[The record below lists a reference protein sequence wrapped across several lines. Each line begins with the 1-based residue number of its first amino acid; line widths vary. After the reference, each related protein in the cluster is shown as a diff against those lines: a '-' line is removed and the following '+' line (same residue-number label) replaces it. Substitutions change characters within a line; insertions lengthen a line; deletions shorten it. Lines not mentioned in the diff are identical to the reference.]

1 MSLNGMSF
9 TTIKK
14 LLLYFASR
22 NNMNYITTLIRDWCF
37 LLMFSSITLFFTN
50 YFYFFYVDKVV
61 LIEIVFLTHM
71 KCLCRNTCLC
81 SDVEHN
87 TELFS
92 DLSVTFSLNYCFR
105 CLTSINIM

>member
-37 LLMFSSITLFFTN
+37 LLMFSSITLFSQIIFTS
-50 YFYFFYVDKVV
+50 FMWIK
-61 LIEIVFLTHM
+61 
-71 KCLCRNTCLC
+71 
-81 SDVEHN
+81 
-87 TELFS
+87 
-92 DLSVTFSLNYCFR
+92 LS
-105 CLTSINIM
+105 